1 MQFIVHLN
9 NRNSLQKPTQKPTP
23 ACVQIMLTPR
33 NCVIVQAGPLTQ
45 LTTVYHP
52 FLLLKPRSQ
61 WLKFPPHSAQRTLLI
76 NSRSIS
82 APHSLWF
89 LGYTLEQGTKSVY
102 IFKRV
107 SIGGVSH
114 FNSISVRHKKTRTIR
129 YLDWYL

>member
-9 NRNSLQKPTQKPTP
+9 NRNGLQKPTQKPTP

-33 NCVIVQAGPLTQ
+33 DCVIVQAGPLTQ

-52 FLLLKPRSQ
+52 FLLLN
-61 WLKFPPHSAQRTLLI
+61 PHSAQHTLLI

-89 LGYTLEQGTKSVY
+89 LGYTLEQETKSVY

-114 FNSISVRHKKTRTIR
+114 FNSISVRHKK
-129 YLDWYL
+129 LEP